1 MKTYIIK
8 DIYNRPRVFRAE
20 AVLEL
25 IQEREFRLF
34 GLSVDQIIDMK
45 HEVDGGK
52 VLIIAFLFGVGLW
65 SALGVMWLIS
75 LFATTLIGG

>member
-25 IQEREFRLF
+25 IQEQGFRLF
-34 GLSVDQIIDMK
+34 GLSVDQIVDMK
-45 HEVDGGK
+45 HEYERLTGNRAEE
-52 VLIIAFLFGVGLW
+52 L
-65 SALGVMWLIS
+65 
-75 LFATTLIGG
+75 